1 MNIRKPKKMKTI
13 VVAIA
18 IVMSSMMMNAQTQFD
33 KYESVKGVSS
43 MVMNQKMFK
52 LLSKVDLNS
61 SDPEMQAYINL
72 VNNLENVKMFTT
84 TKDDVATQMN
94 GTMKEYVSS
103 SKLEE
108 LLRAKD
114 DGKNVKFYYKPGS
127 NDDFVKEFVMFLNG
141 DIDGEDRTV
150 FFQVTGN
157 IDLKQISK
165 LAQELDFKGSDALKD
180 VDKAKKG

>member
-1 MNIRKPKKMKTI
+1 MKTI
-13 VVAIA
+13 AIA
-18 IVMSSMMMNAQTQFD
+18 ILMMCSSMMITAQNEFD
-33 KYESVKGVSS
+33 KFESVRGVSS

-61 SDPEMQAYINL
+61 SDPEMQAYIEL

-84 TKDDVATQMN
+84 TKEDVSADMTS
-94 GTMKEYVSS
+94 TMSGYVSGS
-103 SKLEE
+103 GLEE
-108 LLRAKD
+108 LMRAND

-127 NDDFVKEFVMFLNG
+127 TDDYVKEFVMFLKG
-141 DIDGEDRTV
+141 DIEGEDRTV

-180 VDKAKKG
+180 VEKSKKG

>member
-1 MNIRKPKKMKTI
+1 MTM
-13 VVAIA
+13 VAQ
-18 IVMSSMMMNAQTQFD
+18 NQFD
-33 KYESVKGVSS
+33 KFESMKGVSS

-61 SDPEMQAYINL
+61 SDPEMQAYIDL

-84 TKDDVATQMN
+84 TKENLASQMN
-94 GTMKEYVSS
+94 STMNNYISS
-103 SKLEE
+103 SNLEE
-108 LLRAKD
+108 LLRATD
-114 DGKNVKFYYKPGS
+114 DGKNVKFYYKSGS
-127 NDDFVKEFVMFLNG
+127 NDDYVKEFVMFLNG

-165 LAQELDFKGSDALKD
+165 LAQELNFKGSEALKD

>member
-1 MNIRKPKKMKTI
+1 MKKI
-13 VVAIA
+13 IIAVVLL
-18 IVMSSMMMNAQTQFD
+18 VSSMTMVAQNQFD
-33 KYESVKGVSS
+33 KFESMKGVSS

-61 SDPEMQAYINL
+61 SDPEMQSYIEL

-84 TKDDVATQMN
+84 TKENLASQMN
-94 GTMKEYVSS
+94 STMASYISS
-103 SKLEE
+103 SNLEE
-108 LLRAKD
+108 LLRATD

-127 NDDFVKEFVMFLNG
+127 NDDYVKEFVMFLNG

-165 LAQELDFKGSDALKD
+165 LAQELNFKGSEALKD

>member
-1 MNIRKPKKMKTI
+1 MKKI
-13 VVAIA
+13 IIAVVLL
-18 IVMSSMMMNAQTQFD
+18 VSSMTMVAQNQFD
-33 KYESVKGVSS
+33 KFESMKGVSS

-61 SDPEMQAYINL
+61 SDPEMQSYIEL

-84 TKDDVATQMN
+84 TKENLASQMN
-94 GTMKEYVSS
+94 STMKSYISS
-103 SKLEE
+103 ANLEE
-108 LLRAKD
+108 LLRATD

-165 LAQELDFKGSDALKD
+165 LAQELNFKGSEALKD

>member
-1 MNIRKPKKMKTI
+1 MKTI
-13 VVAIA
+13 AITILMMCTA
-18 IVMSSMMMNAQTQFD
+18 LVMTAQNEFD
-33 KYESVKGVSS
+33 KFESVRGVSS

-61 SDPEMQAYINL
+61 SDPEMQAYIKL

-84 TKDDVATQMN
+84 TKPEVAGDMTS
-94 GTMKEYVSS
+94 TMSSYVSGAG
-103 SKLEE
+103 LQE
-108 LLRAKD
+108 LMRAND

-127 NDDFVKEFVMFLNG
+127 NDDYVKEFVMFLNG
-141 DIDGEDRTV
+141 NIEGEQRTV

-165 LAQELDFKGSDALKD
+165 LAQEFDFKGSDALID
-180 VDKAKKG
+180 VEKAKKG

>member
-1 MNIRKPKKMKTI
+1 MKKI
-13 VVAIA
+13 VIVALMF
-18 IVMSSMMMNAQTQFD
+18 VSSMTMVAQNQFD
-33 KYESVKGVSS
+33 KFESMKGVSS

-84 TKDDVATQMN
+84 TKEDIASQMN
-94 GTMKEYVSS
+94 TTMKGYISS
-103 SKLEE
+103 SSLQE
-108 LLRAKD
+108 LMRATD

-141 DIDGEDRTV
+141 DIDGEMRTV

-165 LAQELDFKGSDALKD
+165 LAKELDFKGSEALKD

>member
-1 MNIRKPKKMKTI
+1 MKKI
-13 VVAIA
+13 VIVALML
-18 IVMSSMMMNAQTQFD
+18 VSSMTMIAQNQFD
-33 KYESVKGVSS
+33 KFESMKGVSS

-84 TKDDVATQMN
+84 TKEDIASQM
-94 GTMKEYVSS
+94 GTTMKGYVSS
-103 SKLEE
+103 SNLQE
-108 LLRAKD
+108 LMRATD

-127 NDDFVKEFVMFLNG
+127 SDDFVKEFVMFLNG
-141 DIDGEDRTV
+141 DIDGEMRTV

-165 LAQELDFKGSDALKD
+165 LAQELNFKGSEALKD

>member
-1 MNIRKPKKMKTI
+1 MKT
-13 VVAIA
+13 VVIA
-18 IVMSSMMMNAQTQFD
+18 IVMLCSSMMITAQNQFD
-33 KYESVKGVSS
+33 KFESVKGVSS

-61 SDPEMQAYINL
+61 SDPEMQAYIDL

-84 TKDDVATQMN
+84 TKTDVAAQMN
-94 GTMKEYVSS
+94 NTMSGYVSGS
-103 SKLEE
+103 GLEE
-108 LLRAKD
+108 LMRAND

-127 NDDFVKEFVMFLNG
+127 SDDYVREFVMFLNG
-141 DIDGEDRTV
+141 DIDGEQRTV

-165 LAQELDFKGSDALKD
+165 LAKDLDFKGSEALKD
-180 VDKAKKG
+180 VEKAKKG

>member
-1 MNIRKPKKMKTI
+1 MKTI
-13 VVAIA
+13 AIA
-18 IVMSSMMMNAQTQFD
+18 VLMMCSSLMMTAQNEFD
-33 KYESVKGVSS
+33 KFESVRGVSS

-61 SDPEMQAYINL
+61 SDPEMQAYIEL

-84 TKDDVATQMN
+84 TKSDVAADMTS
-94 GTMKEYVSS
+94 TMSTYVSGRG
-103 SKLEE
+103 LQE
-108 LLRAKD
+108 LMRAND

-127 NDDFVKEFVMFLNG
+127 NEDYVKEFVMFLNG
-141 DIDGEDRTV
+141 DIDGEQRTV

-180 VDKAKKG
+180 VENSKKG

>member
-1 MNIRKPKKMKTI
+1 MKKI
-13 VVAIA
+13 IIAVVLLI
-18 IVMSSMMMNAQTQFD
+18 SSMTMVAQNQFD
-33 KYESVKGVSS
+33 KFESMKGVSS

-61 SDPEMQAYINL
+61 SDPEMQAYIDL

-84 TKDDVATQMN
+84 TKEDLASQMN
-94 GTMKEYVSS
+94 STMNSYISS
-103 SKLEE
+103 SNLEE
-108 LLRAKD
+108 LLRATD
-114 DGKNVKFYYKPGS
+114 DSKNVKFYYKPGS

-165 LAQELDFKGSDALKD
+165 LAQELNFKGSEALKD

>member
-1 MNIRKPKKMKTI
+1 MINTKIKMKT
-13 VVAIA
+13 VAIA
-18 IVMSSMMMNAQTQFD
+18 ILMLCSSMMITAQNEFD
-33 KYESVKGVSS
+33 KFESIRGVSS

-84 TKDDVATQMN
+84 TKTEVAADMKNVMN
-94 GTMKEYVSS
+94 SYTSS
-103 SKLEE
+103 SNLSE
-108 LLRAKD
+108 LMRAND

-127 NDDFVKEFVMFLNG
+127 NDDFVSEFVMFLVGN
-141 DIDGEDRTV
+141 IDGENRTV

-165 LAQELDFKGSDALKD
+165 LAQEFDFKGSDALKG
-180 VDKAKKG
+180 VENAKKG

>member
-1 MNIRKPKKMKTI
+1 MKKI
-13 VVAIA
+13 IIAVVLL
-18 IVMSSMMMNAQTQFD
+18 VSSMTMVAQNQFD
-33 KYESVKGVSS
+33 KFESMKGVSS

-61 SDPEMQAYINL
+61 SDPEMQAYIDL

-84 TKDDVATQMN
+84 TKENLASQMN
-94 GTMKEYVSS
+94 STMNNYISS
-103 SKLEE
+103 SNLEE
-108 LLRAKD
+108 LLRATD

-127 NDDFVKEFVMFLNG
+127 NDDYVKEFVMFLNG

-165 LAQELDFKGSDALKD
+165 LAQELNFKGSEALKD

>member
-1 MNIRKPKKMKTI
+1 MKTI
-13 VVAIA
+13 AISLL
-18 IVMSSMMMNAQTQFD
+18 MMCSSLMIIGQNDFD
-33 KYESVKGVSS
+33 KFESVRGVSS

-61 SDPEMQAYINL
+61 ADPEMQAYIDL

-84 TKDDVATQMN
+84 TKTDVAADMTN
-94 GTMKEYVSS
+94 TMSSYVSGGG
-103 SKLEE
+103 LQE
-108 LLRAKD
+108 LMRVND
-114 DGKNVKFYYKPGS
+114 DGKNVKFFYKPGS
-127 NDDFVKEFVMFLNG
+127 NEDYVKEFVMFLNG
-141 DIDGEDRTV
+141 EIEGEQRTV

-180 VDKAKKG
+180 VENVKKG

>member
-1 MNIRKPKKMKTI
+1 MKKI
-13 VVAIA
+13 AIA
-18 IVMSSMMMNAQTQFD
+18 ILMMCSSLMVTAQNEFD
-33 KYESVKGVSS
+33 KFESVRGVSS

-61 SDPEMQAYINL
+61 SDPEMQAYIEL

-84 TKDDVATQMN
+84 TKSDIAADMSSVMSGYVA
-94 GTMKEYVSS
+94 GGGLS
-103 SKLEE
+103 E
-108 LLRAKD
+108 LMRAND

-127 NDDFVKEFVMFLNG
+127 SEEYVKEFVMFLNG
-141 DIDGEDRTV
+141 NIDGEERTV

-165 LAQELDFKGSDALKD
+165 LAQEFDFKGSEALKD
-180 VDKAKKG
+180 VEKAKKG

>member
-1 MNIRKPKKMKTI
+1 MKTI
-13 VVAIA
+13 VIA
-18 IVMSSMMMNAQTQFD
+18 ILMICSSMMITAQNEFD
-33 KYESVKGVSS
+33 KFESVRGVSS

-61 SDPEMQAYINL
+61 SDPEMKAYIKL

-84 TKDDVATQMN
+84 AKTEVATEMASMMS
-94 GTMKEYVSS
+94 GYVSS
-103 SKLEE
+103 SGLEE
-108 LLRAKD
+108 LMRAND

-127 NDDFVKEFVMFLNG
+127 SDDYVKEFVMFLNG
-141 DIDGEDRTV
+141 DIDGEQRTV

-165 LAQELDFKGSDALKD
+165 LAEDFDFKGSEVLKD
-180 VDKAKKG
+180 VEKAKKG

>member
-1 MNIRKPKKMKTI
+1 MKTI
-13 VVAIA
+13 AIA
-18 IVMSSMMMNAQTQFD
+18 VLMMCSSLMMTAQNEFD
-33 KYESVKGVSS
+33 KFESVRGVSS

-61 SDPEMQAYINL
+61 SDQEMQAYIDL

-84 TKDDVATQMN
+84 TKLDIAADMKN
-94 GTMKEYVSS
+94 TMSSYVSGRG
-103 SKLEE
+103 LQE
-108 LLRAKD
+108 LMRAND

-127 NDDFVKEFVMFLNG
+127 NENYVKEFVMFLNG
-141 DIDGEDRTV
+141 NIDGEERAV

-165 LAQELDFKGSDALKD
+165 LAQEFDFKGSEVLKD
-180 VDKAKKG
+180 VEKAKKV

>member
-1 MNIRKPKKMKTI
+1 MKKIIITAL
-13 VVAIA
+13 VLV
-18 IVMSSMMMNAQTQFD
+18 SSITMIAQTQFD
-33 KYESVKGVSS
+33 KFESMKGVSS

-61 SDPEMQAYINL
+61 SDPEMQSYIEL

-84 TKDDVATQMN
+84 TKEDIASQMGATM
-94 GTMKEYVSS
+94 ESYISS
-103 SKLEE
+103 SSLEE
-108 LLRAKD
+108 LLRATD
-114 DGKNVKFYYKPGS
+114 EGKNVKFYYKPGS
-127 NDDFVKEFVMFLNG
+127 SDDFVKEFVMFLNG
-141 DIDGEDRTV
+141 DIDGEMRTV

-165 LAQELDFKGSDALKD
+165 LAQELNFKGSEALKD

>member
-1 MNIRKPKKMKTI
+1 MITSQNE
-13 VVAIA
+13 
-18 IVMSSMMMNAQTQFD
+18 FD
-33 KYESVKGVSS
+33 KFESIRGVSS

-84 TKDDVATQMN
+84 TKTEVAADMKNVMN
-94 GTMKEYVSS
+94 SYTSS
-103 SKLEE
+103 SNLSE
-108 LLRAKD
+108 LMRAND

-127 NDDFVKEFVMFLNG
+127 NDDFVSEFVMFLVGN
-141 DIDGEDRTV
+141 IDGENRTV

-157 IDLKQISK
+157 IDLKLSLIHI
-165 LAQELDFKGSDALKD
+165 
-180 VDKAKKG
+180 